1 MTAGDLMGLKM
12 IVNGLS
18 FSYGSALV
26 LEGVALTIA
35 EGDFV
40 GIIGPN
46 GSGKSTLLK
55 ILAALLKPA
64 QGSVILDGRELRRW
78 SRLDLARRIALV
90 AQERGAGFN
99 FLVEEVV
106 AMGRYPYQGRF
117 SAMGEADRRAV
128 ERAMHLT
135 GCYQLREREL
145 FSLSGGERQ
154 RVILARALA
163 QETPCLLLDEPTSFL
178 DIGYQVELLELLQ
191 SLNNREK
198 LTVVMV
204 MHDLNLASR
213 YCRKLFL
220 LHQGK
225 IHACGDPAGVLNRE
239 NILAVYR
246 TEVLIEPHPLGG
258 SPQVIPISAKNLPGK
273 TAYSGPVHL
282 IGGGGSA
289 TPVMNELFIKG
300 FPLSAGVLSA
310 GDSDWAAA
318 RRLGLSMVEEAP
330 FSPIREDRHRD
341 NLGLIERSSAVVLAP
356 LFVGPGNLLNV
367 EAAGHALKQGL
378 PVFVIDEPSIAARDF
393 TGGRASL
400 LYAELKEKGAVFV
413 SRLDLLQLMK
423 RDNGDG
429 AILSHS

>member
-1 MTAGDLMGLKM
+1 MADKLHRAQEQAQNTARWQQDLQTK
-12 IVNGLS
+12 
-18 FSYGSALV
+18 
-26 LEGVALTIA
+26 
-35 EGDFV
+35 
-40 GIIGPN
+40 
-46 GSGKSTLLK
+46 
-55 ILAALLKPA
+55 AAT
-64 QGSVILDGRELRRW
+64 E
-78 SRLDLARRIALV
+78 LAR
-90 AQERGAGFN
+90 
-99 FLVEEVV
+99 
-106 AMGRYPYQGRF
+106 
-117 SAMGEADRRAV
+117 
-128 ERAMHLT
+128 
-135 GCYQLREREL
+135 
-145 FSLSGGERQ
+145 
-154 RVILARALA
+154 LARLA
-163 QETPCLLLDEPTSFL
+163 EVTGL
-178 DIGYQVELLELLQ
+178 I
-191 SLNNREK
+191 
-198 LTVVMV
+198 
-204 MHDLNLASR
+204 
-213 YCRKLFL
+213 
-220 LHQGK
+220 
-225 IHACGDPAGVLNRE
+225 
-239 NILAVYR
+239 
-246 TEVLIEPHPLGG
+246 VLIGL
-258 SPQVIPISAKNLPGK
+258 A
-273 TAYSGPVHL
+273 GP